1 MTRSRDHSLPFNPLL
16 RELLGGRADPSA
28 PVRWNTR
35 GAWHFRDSEGSP
47 ARTPAQWTDLAER
60 CTRLGWD
67 DYWAEWRSYLRA
79 RRIVVEHTSI
89 NPVHP
94 LHLGALRSTLIG
106 GSLARVLRSAGADV
120 KVHYFVNDH
129 GRQVVLLDWILA
141 RTDRTALP
149 PGVRFDLT
157 AGVLYALVNMLLGD
171 RRQDIARLT
180 AAHPWL
186 DAAVPVPARDTAALR
201 ARLAE
206 PTDPD
211 ADFVDGMVDLALHD
225 MALVGAHV
233 DVLERESQVA
243 GPLDPLLLGLLGQHE
258 TVSVNGTWCLRRP
271 DGLVP
276 LARAN
281 GSSLYFLR
289 DVANALGREGGN
301 DLMLHVIGDDQ
312 SLLQRALGELLDS
325 RGLASEH
332 VGFGTITDGGR
343 KFSSRQNRL
352 VTVDQVHTS
361 GPGRL
366 DSVALDMMLRRPSRP
381 IDIAALD
388 GLAHQ
393 RVTSALALARR
404 GRGVTRSRSAESR
417 PPARALLFHLL
428 RALGAVHGALHR
440 RSPHPLARYLV
451 DLSAHYARAARAE
464 ALTPW
469 AHEWF
474 LATHAHMSDLL
485 GLDPAD
491 PQTVRD
497 RARTA

>member
-1 MTRSRDHSLPFNPLL
+1 MTRDRDHSLPFNPLL
-16 RELLGGRADPSA
+16 RELLGGRADQSA
-28 PVRWNTR
+28 PVHWNTR
-35 GAWHFRDSEGSP
+35 GAWHFRDRTGSP
-47 ARTPAQWTDLAER
+47 ARSRVQWTDLAER
-60 CTRLGWD
+60 CARLGWD
-67 DYWAEWRSYLRA
+67 DYWAEWRTHLRA
-79 RRIVVEHTSI
+79 RRVVVEHTSI

-141 RTDRTALP
+141 RTDRAAVP
-149 PGVRFDLT
+149 PGLRFDLA

-171 RRQDIARLT
+171 RREDVARLT

-186 DAAVPVPARDTAALR
+186 DAAVPSAARDTAALR
-201 ARLAE
+201 ARL
-206 PTDPD
+206 TDP
-211 ADFVDGMVDLALHD
+211 ADPEAGFVDGMVDLTLHD

-243 GPLDPLLLGLLGQHE
+243 GPLEPLLLGLLGEHE

-289 DVANALGREGGN
+289 DVANALGRGPGN
-301 DLMLHVIGDDQ
+301 DLMFHVIGDDQ
-312 SLLQRALGELLDS
+312 SLLQRALRELLDR

-332 VGFGTITDGGR
+332 VAFGTITDGGR

-352 VTVDQVHTS
+352 VTVEQVHAR
-361 GPGRL
+361 GAGRL
-366 DSVALDMMLRRPSRP
+366 DAVALDMMLRRPSRSV
-381 IDIAALD
+381 DIAAFD

-393 RVTSALALARR
+393 RVTRALELARQ
-404 GRGVTRSRSAESR
+404 GRGVTRSRSAASR
-417 PPARALLFHLL
+417 PAARALLFHLL
-428 RALGAVHGALHR
+428 RGLGAVHGALHR

-451 DLSAHYARAARAE
+451 DLSADYARAARAE
-464 ALTPW
+464 AVTPW
-469 AHEWF
+469 AQEWF
-474 LATHAHMSDLL
+474 LATHAHLTDLL
-485 GLDPAD
+485 GLDTAD
-491 PQTVRD
+491 PLPSRD
-497 RARTA
+497 RARAA